1 MYTTKK
7 NFDHE
12 DTVTSQH
19 IEDNPKKNNIAQN
32 LTEIKTLSLKKL
44 FRYATSIDIVFMMI
58 GTVAALVHGSGLPLL
73 ILIFGHVLDSFTDQA
88 KTICSINVTSLSQQ
102 YCPDSME
109 FTSINIGTLISQ
121 CNITYANFTLSTSM
135 LTDTIQ
141 KQVLYLVAVG
151 CIIIV
156 VAYVQVS
163 FWIMSAENQSRAIR
177 QTLFQNILHKD
188 MSFFDTHKIGELDA
202 HLSQSVSKIQDGIGH
217 KIGTLIQF
225 LASLITGFIIGIFND
240 MIRNELYYYRIL
252 GFSTGWK
259 LSFVIL
265 STVSFIFLPAAF
277 FSWLATRLT
286 MVELQASGKAAA
298 VVEEVLSSI
307 RTVFAFNGQDYEIKR
322 YGKHLEAVKKS
333 SIKKTMTTSATMSFV
348 WLIIYCTYALGFW
361 YGAKLVRDG
370 EYTSGQV
377 FTTFFAIIIGIFQLG
392 QAAPHIQALVQAR
405 ATAFI
410 VWQLIDA
417 PCTIISNK
425 KIGLTKKCLMGD
437 IQFSEVCF
445 RYPSR
450 PDTLV
455 LNRVSFDIKPGQ
467 TIALVGS
474 SGSGKSTC
482 VHLLTRF
489 YDPHAGSI
497 KIDGISIK
505 DYDLEWL
512 RQQIGVVNQEP
523 ILFHGTIRDNILLGK
538 QTATDQELEEA
549 AKMANAHDFIMNLP
563 QKYETQVD
571 ARGATLSGGQKQRIA
586 IARALIGN
594 PQILLL
600 DEATSALDNESEKV
614 VQEALR
620 RAAENRT
627 MLIIAHRLSTIRDA
641 DKIVVM
647 HQGAIVEEGTHASL
661 TRLQGIYYN
670 LIKQNKLS
678 ETRDILEHHVY
689 MNDESKEKRT
699 SDMIPSKI
707 MVEEEVMNRTTVREN
722 TIWTIL
728 KINKPEWL
736 LLLFGSLIA
745 FINGANQPIGGIL
758 LSKMF
763 SIFQECSNTVQEQR
777 VLTIILLLLGLGV
790 FTLIVMSLQNYLFIR
805 SGEALVERLR
815 LKLFDA
821 LLHQEIAYFD
831 EPENNTGA
839 LCNHLANDTSAAQGV
854 IGIYLSVMC
863 QNAGALGVG
872 LLLGFVF
879 SWQLTLLVIGF
890 LPLNILGGLLQ
901 SRLMTGFER
910 TNNEALVE
918 SWKISLETIQ
928 NIRTVVQLTKE
939 KYFYE
944 QYQQCLDTSYR
955 SSIKRAHI
963 FGLFYALSTSTFFFT
978 LAALFA
984 LGAFLVEKDQI
995 TLEDVLL
1002 VFNCIV
1008 FGAQSIGQNVSMVL
1022 NFGPAKRAA
1031 KNILDVL
1038 TRQPIIDNRSSHGE
1052 HLTNFQGQIEFNH
1065 LYFTYASRSEAVIL
1079 QNFNLNIEPGQKV
1092 ALVGTSG
1099 SGKSTIIQLLERF
1112 YDATAGSLLI
1122 DGTDIRKLDLQ
1133 WYRSQISLVS
1143 QEPVLFD
1150 MSIRENIAY
1159 GDTSRENISL
1169 EEIIQVAQKTNIHEF
1184 IQQLP
1189 EGYETQCGA
1198 KGIQLSGGQKQRI
1211 AIARALIRNPKIL
1224 LLDEATSALDTQNEQ
1239 IVQDV
1244 LERAQEN
1251 RTSICIAHR
1260 MSTIQ
1265 NANLICVIHNGIVV
1279 EKGTHRELLALQGHY
1294 HRLVEK
1300 KLN

>member
-1 MYTTKK
+1 MKIHTTKK

-12 DTVTSQH
+12 DKASSQH
-19 IEDNPKKNNIAQN
+19 IEDTPKKDNIVQN

-44 FRYATSIDIVFMMI
+44 FRYATSIDIVFMTI
-58 GTVAALVHGSGLPLL
+58 GTVAALAHGSGLPLL

-88 KTICSINVTSLSQQ
+88 KTFCSINFTTLSLQ
-102 YCPDSME
+102 YCPDSMA
-109 FTSINIGTLISQ
+109 FTSINISTLISQ
-121 CNITYANFTLSTSM
+121 CNITYANFTLGTSM

-141 KQVLYLVAVG
+141 RQVLYLVAVG

-163 FWIMSAENQSRAIR
+163 FWIMSAENQSRVIR
-177 QTLFQNILHKD
+177 QTLFQNILDKD

-225 LASLITGFIIGIFND
+225 LASLITGFIIG
-240 MIRNELYYYRIL
+240 
-252 GFSTGWK
+252 FSTGWK

-265 STVSFIFLPAAF
+265 SIVSFIFLPAAF

-286 MVELQASGKAAA
+286 IVELEASGKAAA

-307 RTVFAFNGQDYEIKR
+307 RTVFAFNGQDHEIKR
-322 YGKHLEAVKKS
+322 YGQHLEAVKKS

-348 WLIIYCTYALGFW
+348 WLVIYCTYALGFW

-377 FTTFFAIIIGIFQLG
+377 FTVFFAIIIGIFQLG

-417 PCTIISNK
+417 PCTIISNA
-425 KIGLTKKCLMGD
+425 KIGLTKNSLMGD

-450 PDTLV
+450 PDILI

-482 VHLLTRF
+482 VHLLERF

-497 KIDGISIK
+497 KIDGISIQ
-505 DYDLEWL
+505 DYDLKWL

-647 HQGAIVEEGTHASL
+647 HQGAIVEEG
-661 TRLQGIYYN
+661 
-670 LIKQNKLS
+670 
-678 ETRDILEHHVY
+678 
-689 MNDESKEKRT
+689 
-699 SDMIPSKI
+699 
-707 MVEEEVMNRTTVREN
+707 
-722 TIWTIL
+722 
-728 KINKPEWL
+728 
-736 LLLFGSLIA
+736 
-745 FINGANQPIGGIL
+745 
-758 LSKMF
+758 
-763 SIFQECSNTVQEQR
+763 
-777 VLTIILLLLGLGV
+777 
-790 FTLIVMSLQNYLFIR
+790 
-805 SGEALVERLR
+805 
-815 LKLFDA
+815 
-821 LLHQEIAYFD
+821 
-831 EPENNTGA
+831 
-839 LCNHLANDTSAAQGV
+839 V

-863 QNAGALGVG
+863 QNAGALGIG
-872 LLLGFVF
+872 LLLGFIF

-910 TNNEALVE
+910 KNNGALVE

-928 NIRTVVQLTKE
+928 NIRTIVQLTKE

-1008 FGAQSIGQNVSMVL
+1008 FGAQSIDQNVSMVL
-1022 NFGPAKRAA
+1022 NFGPAKKAA

-1038 TRQPIIDNRSSHGE
+1038 TRQPTIDNRSSHGE
-1052 HLTNFQGQIEFNH
+1052 HLTHFQGQIEFNH
-1065 LYFTYASRSEAVIL
+1065 LYFTYPSRSEAIIL
-1079 QNFNLNIEPGQKV
+1079 QNFNLKIESGQKV
-1092 ALVGTSG
+1092 ALVGISG

-1112 YDATAGSLLI
+1112 YDVTDGGLLI
-1122 DGTDIRKLDLQ
+1122 DGKDIRKLDLQ

-1198 KGIQLSGGQKQRI
+1198 KGTQLSGGQKQRI

-1224 LLDEATSALDTQNEQ
+1224 LLDEATSALDAQNEQ
-1239 IVQDV
+1239 IIQEV

-1260 MSTIQ
+1260 LSTIQ

-1279 EKGTHRELLALQGHY
+1279 ERGAHRELLALQGHY
-1294 HRLVEK
+1294 HRLVEE